1 MNFIKK
7 LEKRIKEKKT
17 IVFPEGT
24 ESRIIKAAKIIERK
38 RIAKI
43 ILLKTGNIDER
54 IKEGMNLVKDGK
66 ADGLITGASH
76 PSLDTLK
83 NAFKIIG
90 TRNDVKK
97 ASGVFLMIL
106 KNKIFLF
113 ADCAAIPEP
122 NSNDLAEI
130 AKLSKETFEM
140 LTQEKARIAMLS
152 YSTNGSGKGES
163 VDKVRKAVKI
173 AKKEEL
179 EVYGET
185 QADAALIYEVCKR
198 KFPGCKDRAN
208 VLIFPNLDAGNIGYK
223 LVERLAN
230 AKAIGPIIQGL
241 NKPINDLSRGCSVED
256 IVNLTI
262 TTVLQASYKK

>member
-7 LEKRIKEKKT
+7 LKKRIKEKK
-17 IVFPEGT
+17 ILVFPEGT
-24 ESRIIKAAKIIERK
+24 ENRIVKASKIIERK
-38 RIAKI
+38 RIAKT
-43 ILLKTGNIDER
+43 ILLKEGNINER
-54 IKEGMNLVKDGK
+54 IKEGLTLVKDGK

-90 TRNDVKK
+90 TRKDVKK
-97 ASGVFLMIL
+97 ASGTFLIIL
-106 KNKIFLF
+106 KDKQFLF

-122 NSNDLAEI
+122 NSTELAEI

-140 LTQEKARIAMLS
+140 LTKEKARIAMLS
-152 YSTNGSGKGES
+152 YSTHGSGKGES

-173 AKKEEL
+173 AEKNNL
-179 EVYGET
+179 EVYGEI
-185 QADAALIYEVCKR
+185 QADAALIPEICKR

-208 VLIFPNLDAGNIGYK
+208 ILIFPNLDAGNIGYK

-230 AKAIGPIIQGL
+230 AKAIGPILQGL
-241 NKPINDLSRGCSVED
+241 KKPVNDLSRGCSVED
-256 IVNLTI
+256 IINLAI
-262 TTVLQASYKK
+262 ITVLQASYKK